1 MTIDNFQLAVF
12 FLILFGSILASFKG
26 RVILA
31 KMIVAAGLTAIF
43 LSQMLVT
50 PLDKKIKRLSAA
62 VAYLRKDT
70 PDWQKANAELA
81 EAKEQRARV
90 AREGKWYEKLPFNLG
105 LDLRGGVE
113 VRLALHGDD
122 TRLRR
127 LEKEL
132 NEKRAELAVAA
143 NEKKAELAAEVEK
156 LEKAFND
163 EKASFHENF
172 KNAVEVVRVRLNNS
186 GLAEIPV
193 TMMGA
198 NRVLVQLPGMDTSR
212 ARQIIDTIQR
222 QGRLEFRLA
231 NTNVQAIRAVEQEF
245 GYEKDVRNICFE
257 PVLRVVTPEEVDD
270 DGWRDRATRS
280 PLYDW
285 LRTPD
290 VVKESGAV
298 EKGRFYLVHK
308 EPLLT
313 GKHII
318 YARAEPNPESASFQI
333 SIALDNI
340 GAAIFEQATAPHVK
354 KPLAIVLDGQLKSAP
369 IIQEALGAHFRITGD
384 FDRYEA
390 EQLAVVLKS
399 GSLQVKIEKEYENAV
414 GPTLGEDSIRHG
426 VAAMAVGSGIV
437 ILFMVGYYR
446 LAGIVAII
454 AIALNIL
461 ITLYALSIFDA
472 TLTLPGLAG
481 LALTVGMGVDAN
493 VLIYERLR
501 EEREKG
507 NPLGRAIALGFERAF
522 VTILD
527 ANVTTILIG
536 LILYSFG
543 TEAVRGF
550 ALTLIIGIA
559 ANIFSAVYVSRWF
572 FDAILASRL
581 VDDISMARAFKRPNF
596 DYLRWRRPAMAT
608 TFGFILLGMALVA
621 WRGEH
626 NYAQDFTGGTLAHI
640 SLQSPLAM
648 QEARQAVEKHLHKFY
663 PDMSVQSIGE
673 GGTDFILRT
682 KWVKPDAVGEEAAPA
697 PGQARRTQEQFC
709 EDVRRA
715 FPQLQPV
722 GLKIAAMA
730 ERSSSAVA
738 WYRVDLN
745 LQTPRSPAEVR
756 DLLLRNQE
764 NLRASERLADVL
776 ALRAG
781 DPLPDLP
788 RSQRAVVTANI
799 ERRNAE
805 GQPIDE
811 ADESALL
818 SAFRRSLAN
827 VKQDDI
833 DLETGLE
840 RAEKA
845 SGEDA
850 PADKIRVRV
859 GLSLRRPLSERE
871 LLQILEPARG
881 RENTSQLSAVSV
893 RLLDPPAP
901 PAPSTEKAKEV
912 VLLCALPRRDAVGTP
927 RLDDVLQQMLRE
939 RLQSLR
945 DLKLLDFT
953 EPFPR
958 LSTVGPVVASELLS
972 QAIFA
977 LLCSMVVIALYIWLR
992 FQFRVSFS
1000 LGAAISLAHD
1010 TLFALAALAIADEM
1024 GYLNGQID
1032 LTVISAFLT
1041 IVGYSINDTIVI
1053 FDRIRENMSSGRPIV
1068 EVINDSINQTLSRT
1082 VITSLS
1088 TLFVVFA
1095 LLGWG
1100 GDVIRAFSWVLVV
1113 GFIAGTYSSIFIAS
1127 PVIVFV
1133 THRGAGELQRTATA
1147 PIAGQA

>member
-1 MTIDNFQLAVF
+1 MNIDTFQLIVF
-12 FLILFGSILASFKG
+12 FAGLCGSIFAAFKG

-31 KMIVAAGLTAIF
+31 KMTVAAALTAIF
-43 LSQMLVT
+43 LSQMFVT

-62 VAYLRKDT
+62 VTYLRKET

-81 EAKEQRARV
+81 EAKAQSARV
-90 AREGKWYEKLPFNLG
+90 SREGKWYEKLPFNLG

-132 NEKRAELAVAA
+132 LAKREEMAA
-143 NEKKAELAAEVEK
+143 AAAEKKGELTAEAVK
-156 LEKAFND
+156 LEKALAD

-222 QGRLEFRLA
+222 QGKLEFRLA
-231 NTNVQAIRAVEQEF
+231 NTNVRMIRAVEQEF

-257 PVLRVVTPEEVDD
+257 PMLRVVSPDEVDEN
-270 DGWRDRATRS
+270 GWRDRATKS

-298 EKGRFYLVHK
+298 EKGKFHLVHK

-333 SIALDNI
+333 SIALDSV
-340 GAAIFEQATAPHVK
+340 GAAIFEHATAPHVK
-354 KPLAIVLDGQLKSAP
+354 EPLAIVLDNQLKSAP

-399 GSLQVKIEKEYENAV
+399 GSLQVKSEKEYENAV

-426 VAAMAVGSGIV
+426 VLAMAVGSAIV
-437 ILFMVGYYR
+437 ILFMLVYYR
-446 LAGIVAII
+446 LAGVVAII
-454 AIALNIL
+454 AISLNIL
-461 ITLYALSIFDA
+461 IILYALSIFDA

-507 NPLGRAIALGFERAF
+507 NPLSRAIALGFERAF

-527 ANVTTILIG
+527 SNITTILIG

-559 ANIFSAVYVSRWF
+559 ANIFTAVYVGRWF
-572 FDAILASRL
+572 FDAIVASRL
-581 VDDISMARAFKRPNF
+581 VDDIRMLQAFKRPQFN
-596 DYLRWRRPAMAT
+596 YLRWRRPAMAA
-608 TFGFILLGMALVA
+608 TFGFIAIGLAVVA

-626 NYAQDFTGGTLAHI
+626 NYAQDFTGGTLAQI
-640 SLQSPLAM
+640 SLQKALTM
-648 QEARQAVEKHLHKFY
+648 QQARQAVEKHLAKQY
-663 PDMSVQSIGE
+663 PDISVQSIGDS
-673 GGTDFILRT
+673 GTEFILRT
-682 KWVKPDAVGEEAAPA
+682 KWVKPELAEETPA
-697 PGQARRTQEQFC
+697 GGQARRTQEQFR

-715 FPQLQPV
+715 FPELQPV
-722 GLKIAAMA
+722 GLKLVGMP

-738 WYRVDLN
+738 WHKVDIN

-756 DLLLRNQE
+756 DLLLKGQE
-764 NLRASERLADVL
+764 NLRASERLLEVI
-776 ALRAG
+776 ALQAG
-781 DPLPDLP
+781 DPLPELP
-788 RSQRAVVTANI
+788 RSQRAVATANLD
-799 ERRNAE
+799 RRNAE
-805 GQPIDE
+805 GKAI
-811 ADESALL
+811 ADDDNDALRE
-818 SAFRRSLAN
+818 AFRRSLAK
-827 VKQDDI
+827 VDQDAL
-833 DLETGLE
+833 DLESGVEHLE
-840 RAEKA
+840 KVSAA
-845 SGEDA
+845 DV

-859 GLSLRRPLSERE
+859 ALSLRRPLTEQE
-871 LLQILEPARG
+871 LLQILEPAHG
-881 RENTSQLSAVSV
+881 KEETSRLSAVSV
-893 RLLDPPAP
+893 SLLDPPAP
-901 PAPSTEKAKEV
+901 PAPSAKKAQEMT
-912 VLLCALPRRDAVGTP
+912 LLCAVPRRDVVGNP
-927 RLDDVLQQMLRE
+927 RTDDVLQQMVIS

-958 LSTVGPVVASELLS
+958 LSTVGPVVASEMLS

-977 LLCSMVVIALYIWLR
+977 LLCSLAVIALYIWLR

-1010 TLFALAALAIADEM
+1010 TLFALAALAIADEF

-1041 IVGYSINDTIVI
+1041 IIGYSINDTIVV
-1053 FDRIRENMSSGRPIV
+1053 FDRIRENMVSGRPIM

-1082 VITSLS
+1082 VITNLC

-1100 GDVIRAFSWVLVV
+1100 GDVIRGFSWVLFI

-1127 PVIVFV
+1127 PVIVEFV
-1133 THRGAGELQRTATA
+1133 MRRGAAELSPPTPA
-1147 PIAGQA
+1147 PAVGKA